1 MTKEERKKKKKTEER
16 REKKE
21 MIKNNTDQ
29 RTALCHTTI
38 IGKRYKRKQNA
49 ITQIKGKQYY
59 INPSE
64 HIGIDHTSID

>member
-21 MIKNNTDQ
+21 MIKNNTDY
-29 RTALCHTTI
+29 RKALCHTI
-38 IGKRYKRKQNA
+38 IIRKRNKRKQNT
-49 ITQIKGKQYY
+49 ITQIKGKQYS

-64 HIGIDHTSID
+64 HIGIDQTSIY

>member
-1 MTKEERKKKKKTEER
+1 MTEGR

-21 MIKNNTDQ
+21 MIKKTTDQ
-29 RTALCHTTI
+29 RTALCHTI
-38 IGKRYKRKQNA
+38 IIRKKNKRKQNT

-64 HIGIDHTSID
+64 HIGIDQTSID